1 VGLLADLGAQS
12 LYRHAMSLAN
22 RFRTGIG
29 LEPGNSAILSLAV
42 DDATADAMNAAR
54 IVASVRAGR
63 LRLSFH
69 VSTSE
74 HEVDTAIDILHR
86 TSSPASQHRRDAQDR
101 LHTT

>member
-1 VGLLADLGAQS
+1 
-12 LYRHAMSLAN
+12 
-22 RFRTGIG
+22 
-29 LEPGNSAILSLAV
+29 
-42 DDATADAMNAAR
+42 MNAAR

-86 TSSPASQHRRDAQDR
+86 HDITSQRRRVSGWQA
-101 LHTT
+101 